1 MDAAKH
7 GSIESENIA
16 MHDTA
21 AAAGAHSGLDG
32 LAEKRLLRKVD
43 FHVIPV
49 LTLLFLMAFL
59 DRSNIGRFPRTN
71 PWTGHWL
78 TWQPP
83 GNAKIQGLEKD
94 LKMKG
99 NDYNV
104 ALFVFF
110 IPYILFEVPSNMI
123 IKRVAPSKYLSGIMV
138 CWGVATMGQGLVE
151 SFGGLVAMRFL
162 IGLFEAG
169 FFPGC
174 VYIISMYYKRYE
186 LQRRFTVFFSA
197 SIMAGAIGGLLAY
210 GIAHMD
216 GVRGYKAW
224 RWIFIIEG
232 LMTILVGLISYF
244 FIVDWPQQAKFL
256 NAEERALLMAR
267 LASDAGDANM
277 NRLDKRAAKRIF
289 ADWKVYCG
297 LVMYF
302 GVVNSGYA
310 TSFFI
315 PTILHEMGFK
325 AVDAQARTVPIFVV
339 ATICAL
345 ATAWATDRARH
356 RYAFTILGLVVASIG
371 YVVLLAQNGLPVGI
385 KYFACFL
392 IVAGTFITQPV
403 CIAWIANCMSGH
415 YKRSVSSA
423 MQIGFGNAGG
433 IVASNVFLPTEK
445 PFYKT
450 GFGTTLGLLGIC
462 ALACTLLFFGARAEN
477 RRRDRGERDWRLQ
490 AEDADNLGDDHP
502 HFRYAT

>member
-1 MDAAKH
+1 MDVDKH
-7 GSIESENIA
+7 GIVGLDKTAIDGLDKIA
-16 MHDTA
+16 IDERA
-21 AAAGAHSGLDG
+21 AAAVAYPLIDEV
-32 LAEKRLLRKVD
+32 AEKKLMRKVD
-43 FHVIPV
+43 LHVIPA
-49 LTLLFLMAFL
+49 LTILFLMAFL
-59 DRSNIGRFPRTN
+59 DRTNI
-71 PWTGHWL
+71 
-78 TWQPP
+78 

-99 NDYNV
+99 NDYHI
-104 ALFVFF
+104 ALFIFF
-110 IPYILFEVPSNMI
+110 IPYILFEVPSNII
-123 IKRVAPSKYLSGIMV
+123 IKRVAPSAYLSGIMV
-138 CWGVATMGQGLVE
+138 CWGLATVGQGLVK

-174 VYIISMYYKRYE
+174 VYLISMYYKRYE
-186 LQRRFTVFFSA
+186 LQRRFTIFFSA

-232 LMTILVGLISYF
+232 LITVAIGIISYF
-244 FIVDWPQQAKFL
+244 VVADWPHQAKFL
-256 NAEERALLMAR
+256 NEEERALLAAR

-277 NRLDKRAAKRIF
+277 SRLDKRAAKRIF
-289 ADWKVYCG
+289 GDWKVYCG
-297 LVMYF
+297 VFMYF

-315 PTILHEMGFK
+315 PTILTEMGFK
-325 AVDAQARTVPIFVV
+325 AIDAQVRSIPIFVV

-345 ATAWATDRARH
+345 ATAWATDRLRH
-356 RYAFTILGLVVASIG
+356 RYAFTILGVVVASVG
-371 YVVLLAQNGLPVGI
+371 YLVLLEQSGLSVAI

-392 IVAGTFITQPV
+392 IVSGTFIVQPV
-403 CIAWIANCMSGH
+403 VIAWISNCMSGH

-433 IVASNVFLPTEK
+433 LVASNVFLAAEK

-450 GFGTTLGLLGIC
+450 GFGTTLGLLWMC
-462 ALACTLLFFGARAEN
+462 ALACTVLFLGVRAEN
-477 RRRDRGERDWRLQ
+477 NKRDRGERDWRLGE
-490 AEDADNLGDDHP
+490 EDADNLGDDHP
-502 HFRYAT
+502 YFRYAT